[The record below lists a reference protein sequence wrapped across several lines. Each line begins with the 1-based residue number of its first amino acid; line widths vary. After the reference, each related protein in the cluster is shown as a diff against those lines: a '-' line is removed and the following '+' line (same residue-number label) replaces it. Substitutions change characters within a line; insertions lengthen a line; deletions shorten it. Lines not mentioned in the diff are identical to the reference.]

1 MDAMFNSKCVFISGA
16 SRGLGAA
23 FAKEIIERGADKIFV
38 TARKSEDL
46 GYLVAQ
52 APDRVVP
59 IEMEL
64 SNPASIHKAVE
75 AAKSAFIVINN
86 AGLLHFGNV
95 LDMPVRDIREDMEVN
110 FYGTLEVIRQFTPH
124 LKLSKDA
131 RVLNILSIVS
141 LASKA
146 GIGGY
151 ATSKAAAFSATQAI
165 RGTLFKEGI
174 AVHAAFPGGMDT
186 DMLAAVTGE
195 EKDDPTLIAK
205 EILDQMSQGVLDI
218 YPGHGQEVGLLWKRS
233 PRELEQQFTGA

>member
-1 MDAMFNSKCVFISGA
+1 MDAMFNSKSVFISGA

-23 FAKEIIERGADKIFV
+23 FAKEVIERGADRIFV

-64 SNPASIHKAVE
+64 SDPASIHKAVE
-75 AAKSAFIVINN
+75 AAKSASIVINN